1 MSLHAKLLA
10 RADDPI
16 RVGLI
21 GAGTFGRMFLEQAS
35 RTPGMEVVVTVD
47 RDPEKGDTDD
57 VTRAFEG
64 TEVVIEATGDPR
76 AGIRHA
82 LAAIDAGRHV
92 VMVNVEADVL
102 AGPWLA
108 RRAAAAG
115 VVYSLAYGD
124 QPALICELVDWART
138 AGFEV
143 VAAGKG
149 TRHLPAYHAS
159 TPDTVWDHY
168 GVDAEHARAS
178 GFNPRM
184 FNSFLDGT
192 KSAIEM
198 AAVANATGLRAR
210 PLDFPPAGADEL
222 ADVFAE
228 ADGIVEVVSSLRRDG
243 SPVERDLRWGV
254 YVVIRA
260 DTDYVAQRFADYGVR
275 TDGSGRFAAL
285 YRPSHL
291 IGLELGVSVASAAL
305 RGEATGAPERFAAD
319 VVAVAK
325 RDLAAGETLDGEGGF
340 SVYGRLGPR
349 QAEGLPIG
357 LAHDVTL
364 RAPVRAGEA
373 VRWQDVEI
381 DHARDD
387 VVARRAM
394 EEEIT

>member
-1 MSLHAKLLA
+1 VSLHAKLLA
-10 RADDPI
+10 RVNDPI

-21 GAGTFGRMFLEQAS
+21 GAGTFGRMFLEQAA
-35 RTPGMEVVVTVD
+35 RTPGIEVVVTVD
-47 RDPEKGDTDD
+47 RDPARGDTDD

-108 RRAAAAG
+108 RRAAAKG

-143 VAAGKG
+143 IAAGKG

-159 TPDTVWDHY
+159 TPETVWEHY
-168 GVDAEHARAS
+168 GIDSQHATAS
-178 GFNPRM
+178 GFNARM

-198 AAVANATGLRAR
+198 AAVVNATGLLAH
-210 PLDFPPAGADEL
+210 PLAFPPAGADDL
-222 ADVFAE
+222 AEVFAD
-228 ADGIVEVVSSLRRDG
+228 ANGIVEVVSSLHRDG
-243 SPVERDLRWGV
+243 TPVERDLRWGV
-254 YVVIRA
+254 FVVVRA
-260 DTDYVAQRFADYGVR
+260 ETDYVAARFADYGVR
-275 TDGSGRFAAL
+275 TDASGRVAAL

-291 IGLELGVSVASAAL
+291 IGLELGISVASVAL

-325 RDLAAGETLDGEGGF
+325 RDLAAGEVLDGEGGF
-340 SVYGRLGPR
+340 TVYGRLSAR
-349 QAEGLPIG
+349 QSEGLPIG
-357 LAHDVTL
+357 LARDVTL
-364 RAPVRAGEA
+364 RAPVQAGEA